1 MGITTKSDIALV
13 ALKANTASLALTASY
28 FSGSISN
35 AISAS
40 YADTASY
47 FSGSIS
53 NAISA
58 SFASTASYSNTAS
71 VALSAS
77 IKQNSDGIGSFPLL
91 FVDNTDTISD
101 LFTDSAS
108 LAYNPIGNTLN
119 TTSSR
124 AISSSKADQADFSL
138 TVGVTP
144 DTTTNT
150 SYPVIFASTA
160 FGTAEL
166 YSDSS
171 VINFNPSVNRLFI
184 TNVSSSTITGSSFTG
199 SFTGSLFGTASRALT
214 ASFFSGSISN
224 AISASFAS
232 TASFFSG
239 SISNAI
245 SASYAI
251 TAGLAQRVEIV
262 GESTAASAYE
272 ILFVSSTG
280 SQIVYAELNNF
291 YYVPASD
298 RLYVDNIEVSQSL
311 TARGVSLTGSFSG
324 SLVGTASWANNII
337 SASFA
342 STASRATSASFAS
355 TSSYVTPYEGAWI
368 SYTPVWTA
376 ASVNPVIGNGTITG
390 QYKVIGKTCFVR
402 GNVAMGSTTTF
413 GTGEWYISMPFTASH
428 ADAILM
434 TANLLDNGAAWY
446 NATVNGARAGFNYKT
461 AIQYQ
466 AVGGTANDINA
477 TQPFTWA
484 NSDRFLWNG
493 SFEIA

>member
-35 AISAS
+35 ATSASYALTASYLEGSIANAISAS
-40 YADTASY
+40 YA
-47 FSGSIS
+47 
-53 NAISA
+53 
-58 SFASTASYSNTAS
+58 STASYADTAS

-77 IKQNSDGIGSFPLL
+77 VTQNPGTAAQFPLVFVRNSD
-91 FVDNTDTISD
+91 TITN
-101 LFTDSAS
+101 LNTDSAS
-108 LAYNPIGNTLN
+108 LFYTPINNTLT

-124 AISSSKADQADFSL
+124 AISASIADGAVASS
-138 TVGVTP
+138 TVRVTP
-144 DTTTNT
+144 DTSTNT
-150 SYPVIFASTA
+150 FYSIPFASTA
-160 FGTAEL
+160 FGNAEL
-166 YSDSS
+166 YADSS
-171 VINFNPSVNRLFI
+171 VINFNPSTNRLFI
-184 TNVSSSTITGSSFTG
+184 TSVSSSNITGSSFTG

-245 SASYAI
+245 SSSYAN
-251 TAGLAQRVEIV
+251 TASLAQRVEIV
-262 GESTAASAYE
+262 GNSTEASAFE
-272 ILFVSSTG
+272 ILFANSTG

-298 RLYVDNIEVSQSL
+298 TLFVDNISVSQSL

-324 SLVGTASWANNII
+324 SLVGTASWANNVI

-493 SFEIA
+493 SFETA

>member
-1 MGITTKSDIALV
+1 MGITTTSNIALI

-28 FSGSISN
+28 FSGSITN
-35 AISAS
+35 ATSAS
-40 YADTASY
+40 YAETASY
-47 FSGSIS
+47 FSGSIT

-58 SFASTASYSNTAS
+58 SYASTASYTDTAS

-77 IKQNSDGIGSFPLL
+77 VTQNPGIAAQFPLVFVRNSD
-91 FVDNTDTISD
+91 TIAN
-101 LFTDSAS
+101 LNTDSAS
-108 LAYNPIGNTLN
+108 LFYTPINNTLT

-124 AISSSKADQADFSL
+124 AISASIADGAVASS
-138 TVGVTP
+138 TVRVTP
-144 DTTTNT
+144 DTSTNT
-150 SYPVIFASTA
+150 FYSIPFASTA
-160 FGTAEL
+160 FGNAEL
-166 YSDSS
+166 YADSS
-171 VINFNPSVNRLFI
+171 VINFNPSTNRLFI
-184 TNVSSSTITGSSFTG
+184 TSISSSNVTGSSFTG

-324 SLVGTASWANNII
+324 SLVGTASWAQ
-337 SASFA
+337 SSSQALTS
-342 STASRATSASFAS
+342 SRATSASYALTASFALNGGGGAAFPFTGSALITGSLEITGSLNTTGSVFFIGTNTNIVS
-355 TSSYVTPYEGAWI
+355 TSSYI
-368 SYTPVWTA
+368 SNSFFLIRNATTSL
-376 ASVNPVIGNGTITG
+376 SVNNGVQITSSANIPL
-390 QYKVIGKTCFVR
+390 Q
-402 GNVAMGSTTTF
+402 
-413 GTGEWYISMPFTASH
+413 
-428 ADAILM
+428 ILN
-434 TANLLDNGAAWY
+434 TNNNNLLQISQSGVIIYATSSITPTGTAPNGALL
-446 NATVNGARAGFNYKT
+446 
-461 AIQYQ
+461 
-466 AVGGTANDINA
+466 
-477 TQPFTWA
+477 FT
-484 NSDRFLWNG
+484 SSSLFIGLD
-493 SFEIA
+493 